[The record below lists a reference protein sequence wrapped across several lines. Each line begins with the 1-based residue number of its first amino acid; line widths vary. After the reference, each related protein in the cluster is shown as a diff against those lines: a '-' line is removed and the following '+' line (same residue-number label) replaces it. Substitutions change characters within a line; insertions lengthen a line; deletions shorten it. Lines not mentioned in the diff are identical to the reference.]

1 MIENDP
7 NFVLQIARP
16 GEASAVQ
23 DLVRRA
29 YVKYVAR
36 TGHEPKPMTADY
48 DHAVREHQLWILR
61 QADAL
66 IAVLELISKSDHLL
80 VENVAVDPGQQG
92 GGIGRRLMAFAE
104 REAERQGYDEIRLYT
119 NAKFVENIAL
129 YDSIG
134 YVTSHQEV
142 LGNQTVV
149 FMAKTLSTATQEQN

>member
-7 NFVLQIARP
+7 KFDLRIARP
-16 GEASAVQ
+16 GDASAVR

-36 TGHEPKPMTADY
+36 TGQESKPMTADY

-66 IAVLELISKSDHLL
+66 IAVLELIGESDHLL
-80 VENVAVDPGQQG
+80 VENVAVDPDQQG
-92 GGIGRRLMAFAE
+92 SGIGRRLMAFAE

-129 YDSIG
+129 YGSIG
-134 YVTSHQEV
+134 YVTSHHEV
-142 LGNQTVV
+142 RDNKTIV
-149 FMAKTLSTATQEQN
+149 FMAKNIATAMQEQS

>member
-7 NFVLQIARP
+7 NFVLRIARP
-16 GEASAVQ
+16 GDASAVR

-36 TGHEPKPMTADY
+36 TGQESKPMTADY

-66 IAVLELISKSDHLL
+66 IAVLELIGESDHLL
-80 VENVAVDPGQQG
+80 VENVAVDPDQQG
-92 GGIGRRLMAFAE
+92 RGIGRRLMAFAE

-129 YDSIG
+129 YGSIG
-134 YVTSHQEV
+134 YVTSHQE
-142 LGNQTVV
+142 LFGNQTVV
-149 FMAKTLSTATQEQN
+149 FMAKALSTATQEKN

>member
-7 NFVLQIARP
+7 NFDLRIARP
-16 GEASAVQ
+16 GDASAVR

-36 TGHEPKPMTADY
+36 TGQESKPMTADY

-66 IAVLELISKSDHLL
+66 IAVLELIGESDHLL
-80 VENVAVDPGQQG
+80 VENVAVDPDQQG
-92 GGIGRRLMAFAE
+92 SGIGRRLMAFAE

-129 YDSIG
+129 YGSIG
-134 YVTSHQEV
+134 YVTSHQE
-142 LGNQTVV
+142 LFGNQTVV
-149 FMAKTLSTATQEQN
+149 FMAKALSTATQEKI